1 MTQVSIPSKVYV
13 CMYVCMLVCM
23 CTLNT
28 QTYFIK
34 VIKHVSQE
42 GNTNLKLRWIY
53 LYSNN
58 RVLQQ
63 LIQQNHLRAVKIS
76 NSEG

>member
-1 MTQVSIPSKVYV
+1 MHACVHVY
-13 CMYVCMLVCM
+13 
-23 CTLNT
+23 TDT
-28 QTYFIK
+28 QTYFRK
-34 VIKHVSQE
+34 VRKHVSQE

-63 LIQQNHLRAVKIS
+63 LIQQNHLKIS
-76 NSEG
+76 KNI